1 MWSPTRAACIVPL
14 AWRMYNII
22 AHQIGC
28 SDAQMLTK
36 LGAGGNRD
44 YPASVKVM
52 TPRNELRTEDKK
64 WRMILMKA
72 KGASFSICD
81 LKHQTEEMQL
91 HKLHSDVANP
101 NHKVEEISHYCNF

>member
-1 MWSPTRAACIVPL
+1 
-14 AWRMYNII
+14 MYNII

-28 SDAQMLTK
+28 SDAQMFTK

-64 WRMILMKA
+64 LRMDLMKA
-72 KGASFSICD
+72 KGRGASSLFATWD
-81 LKHQTEEMQL
+81 
-91 HKLHSDVANP
+91 KLHSNIAEQCIAYSSLELKMQIMYNVGWN
-101 NHKVEEISHYCNF
+101 